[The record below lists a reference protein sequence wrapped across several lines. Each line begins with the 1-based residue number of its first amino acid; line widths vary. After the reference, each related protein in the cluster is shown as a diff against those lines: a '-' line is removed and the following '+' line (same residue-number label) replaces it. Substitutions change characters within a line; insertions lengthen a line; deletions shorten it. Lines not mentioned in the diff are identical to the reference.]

1 MTKLQ
6 KYNTAEV
13 ELMQTVRDRLK
24 WHLGEEL
31 GFDPVSDPDASIEL
45 EMRFAKWITSGGGE
59 WLRSLP
65 QIHEIYT
72 EDSNE

>member
-6 KYNTAEV
+6 KYNTAEM
-13 ELMQTVRDRLK
+13 ELMQTVRDRQK
-24 WHLGEEL
+24 RHLGEEL
-31 GFDPVSDPDASIEL
+31 GFDPSTDPEASIEL
-45 EMRFAKWITSGGGE
+45 EMRFADWITTGGGE

-72 EDSNE
+72 EDL